1 MTGWGGIEWDAF
13 VIVAGAAL
21 ASTIIV
27 VTLYSLGI
35 RLLTTGGRI
44 PLVEPAEFTGAIT
57 VMSSKRAAKLA
68 KRARKAAAANP
79 LSDAQKA
86 AAVLG
91 AYLCFTLC
99 GGAVL
104 YGVYLIVPALH
115 G

>member
-1 MTGWGGIEWDAF
+1 MTEWGGIDWGAF
-13 VIVAGAAL
+13 VIVAAAAL
-21 ASTIIV
+21 ASTVLV
-27 VTLYSLGI
+27 VALYSFGI

-57 VMSSKRAAKLA
+57 VISSKRAAKLA

-79 LSDAQKA
+79 LSDARKA

-91 AYLCFTLC
+91 GYGCFALCAA
-99 GGAVL
+99 AVL